1 MVSLKYLRNS
11 LTKLEMQLIN
21 CEVDIMLNWY
31 RHCVIFSNALVAQ
44 VTKFKATDR
53 KLYIPV
59 ATLSTQYNTKLFS
72 NQNQALRERLTGIKI
87 NQYQYYNLKTYTF

>member
-1 MVSLKYLRNS
+1 MVSLKYLRNY

-44 VTKFKATDR
+44 ATKFKTTDR

-59 ATLSTQYNTKLFS
+59 ATLSTQYNTKLFQQLES
-72 NQNQALRERLTGIKI
+72 GFKRTI
-87 NQYQYYNLKTYTF
+87 NWNKD